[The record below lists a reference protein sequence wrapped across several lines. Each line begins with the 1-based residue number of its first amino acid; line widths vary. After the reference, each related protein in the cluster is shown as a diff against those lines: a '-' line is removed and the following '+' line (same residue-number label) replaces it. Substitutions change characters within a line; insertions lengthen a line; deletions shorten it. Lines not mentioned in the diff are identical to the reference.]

1 MYHLGSGR
9 TQGIE
14 VEEQV
19 DIMTVWRDTCAVL
32 KGTLSKDVF
41 DRWIS
46 VIQPLKLTEKTLA
59 LGVANDFYHT
69 WLEDNYIPL
78 ISSAFTSVTGREV
91 RVSLTVDSEC
101 FSKDR
106 GFPPEDTTSAPA
118 EAPADPHTDQE
129 LPEEQ
134 AAEHTVPIHT
144 HKKVRAT
151 DFTLNQK
158 YTFES
163 FVVGSSNEFA
173 HAACWAVAQS
183 PAKAYNPLFMYG
195 GVGLGKTHLMQA
207 IGNHALSTGKYR
219 VAYLSSEAFTNE
231 YIDAL
236 LKQRLVNFRQ
246 KYRNVD
252 LLLIDDIQF
261 LGGKDQFQE
270 EFFHTFNTLFDG
282 HKQIVLTCDRPANQ
296 IPGLEK
302 RLVSRFEWGL
312 ATELEIPSVETR
324 IAILQHKA
332 NISGLDISEEIIT
345 FIAERISSNVRRLE
359 GALIRASSF
368 TSLTKREITLER
380 LEELLHDTLDPK
392 EEELLSIERI
402 QRSVAE
408 YYDLRFTDMMS
419 KKRPANIAFPRQIAM
434 FLARELTDFSLPAIG
449 QAFGKNHATVLH
461 AWRSVNKKRQ
471 DNPAINQTL
480 TLLKHRLQQR

>member
-1 MYHLGSGR
+1 
-9 TQGIE
+9 
-14 VEEQV
+14 VEEKV
-19 DIMTVWRDTCAVL
+19 DIKKVWKDTCVVL
-32 KGTLSKDVF
+32 QDTLSKDVF

-46 VIQPLKLTEKTLA
+46 VIQPLKLTEKTLT

-78 ISSAFTSVTGREV
+78 ISTAFTSVTGREV
-91 RVSLTVDSEC
+91 RVALTVDSDS
-101 FSKDR
+101 FSQDR
-106 GFPPEDTTSAPA
+106 TIPQRAITEAAPLSDEPEPL
-118 EAPADPHTDQE
+118 PQE
-129 LPEEQ
+129 HLTER
-134 AAEHTVPIHT
+134 TVPIHT
-144 HKKVRAT
+144 HKKARAT

-163 FVVGSSNEFA
+163 FIVGSSNEFA

-183 PAKAYNPLFMYG
+183 PAKAYNPLFLYG

-207 IGNHALSTGKYR
+207 IGNHALSTGKYK

-236 LKQRLVNFRQ
+236 LKQRLVHFRQ

-312 ATELEIPSVETR
+312 ATELEAPSVETR

-332 NISGLDISEEIIT
+332 NSSGLDISEEIIT

-392 EEELLSIERI
+392 EEEMLSIERI
-402 QRSVAE
+402 QRAVSE
-408 YYDLRFTDMMS
+408 YYDIRFTDMMS

-461 AWRSVNKKRQ
+461 AWRSVDKKRQ